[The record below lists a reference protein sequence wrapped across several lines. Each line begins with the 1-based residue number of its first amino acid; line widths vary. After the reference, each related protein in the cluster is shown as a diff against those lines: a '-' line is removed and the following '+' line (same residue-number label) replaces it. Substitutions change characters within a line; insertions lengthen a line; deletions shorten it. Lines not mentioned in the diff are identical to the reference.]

1 MSNRNIIGFIDLAEN
16 QANIYNTVPE
26 FQAVPGAPLNPS
38 NNTNGMYEQ
47 LNTTYGSV
55 RNIDQVADAFAG
67 LYPGFQIGRDYEKIE
82 NARRLTEREYTVNR
96 QLGYISLNVALNND
110 EVLAVAYEYTY
121 NGQVFKV
128 GSSPLT
134 ASQRLTH

>member
-1 MSNRNIIGFIDLAEN
+1 VSNRNIVAFIDLAEN

-38 NNTNGMYEQ
+38 NSANAMYDQ
-47 LNTTYGSV
+47 LNTTYGSI

-82 NARRLTEREYTVNR
+82 NARRLTEREYTVNSNW
-96 QLGYISLNVALNND
+96 GI
-110 EVLAVAYEYTY
+110 T
-121 NGQVFKV
+121 
-128 GSSPLT
+128 PLT
-134 ASQRLTH
+134 CTEQ